1 MRVSGFRSAI
11 PLFDRMF
18 HRSPVPA
25 NDRGAVARRASPDS
39 APEFVRRWPIS
50 RRHATLPRRSTN
62 TRACWRSVETS
73 LRSVVPLFLALTIS
87 DAAAFAET
95 RSAEHTAN
103 SQTSKAFAPII
114 DEASRRFGLPVYW
127 IRAVLEVESAGDVCA
142 KSPKGAMGLMQIM
155 PQTWAELR
163 LRYQLGNDPYD
174 PHDNILVGAAYLRE
188 LQDRYGSP
196 GFLAAYNAGPGRYE
210 EHLAG
215 RALPAETRAY
225 LQKLAP
231 TISSD
236 ISSSSA
242 VARLQPSGA
251 TLFAVRS
258 ESLKSTTSAQ
268 RGLMLDHTPIAGV
281 AHDISAIVP
290 QATGI
295 FSASF
300 VAGGRR

>member
-1 MRVSGFRSAI
+1 M
-11 PLFDRMF
+11 
-18 HRSPVPA
+18 
-25 NDRGAVARRASPDS
+25 
-39 APEFVRRWPIS
+39 
-50 RRHATLPRRSTN
+50 
-62 TRACWRSVETS
+62 
-73 LRSVVPLFLALTIS
+73 FLALTIS

-95 RSAEHTAN
+95 RSAEHTAS
-103 SQTSKAFAPII
+103 SQTSEPFAPII
-114 DEASRRFGLPVYW
+114 NEASRRFGLPVYW
-127 IRAVLEVESAGDVCA
+127 IRAVLEVESAGDVWA

-174 PHDNILVGAAYLRE
+174 PHDNILAGAAYLRE
-188 LQDRYGSP
+188 LQDRYGSA

-231 TISSD
+231 TIGSD
-236 ISSSSA
+236 ISAPAA

-258 ESLKSTTSAQ
+258 ESLKSITSAQ
-268 RGLMLDHTPIAGV
+268 RASCWITLRSRALHTTFQPSYPKQPGFFPRALLREVGDERMHKR
-281 AHDISAIVP
+281 ACISVP
-290 QATGI
+290 
-295 FSASF
+295 
-300 VAGGRR
+300 